1 MEVYSAHNEEK
12 SVVTERFIRILKN
25 EIKKHMTS
33 VSKNVYID
41 KLNDIVDEYNKTYKT
56 IKMKPINAKTSAYI
70 DFYVKNNNK
79 DSKFKVFN
87 FEINITIL
95 KYCKRLDSKL
105 DRRRF
110 WY

>member
-1 MEVYSAHNEEK
+1 
-12 SVVTERFIRILKN
+12 
-25 EIKKHMTS
+25 
-33 VSKNVYID
+33 
-41 KLNDIVDEYNKTYKT
+41 
-56 IKMKPINAKTSAYI
+56 MKPINAKTSAYI

>member
-1 MEVYSAHNEEK
+1 MEMYSAHNEEK
-12 SVVTERFIRILKN
+12 SVVTERFIRILKH

-33 VSKNVYID
+33 GSKNFDID
-41 KLNDIVDEYNKTYKT
+41 KLNDIVDKYNKTYKT
-56 IKMKPINAKTSAYI
+56 IKMKPIDAKKSAYI
-70 DFYVKNNNK
+70 DFYFKRNDK

-87 FEINITIL
+87 IEINIIIL